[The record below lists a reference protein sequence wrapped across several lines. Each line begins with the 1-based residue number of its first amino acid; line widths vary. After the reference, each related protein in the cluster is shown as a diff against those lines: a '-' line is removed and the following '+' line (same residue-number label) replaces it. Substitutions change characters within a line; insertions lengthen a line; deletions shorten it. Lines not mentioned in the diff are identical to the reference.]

1 MLESSKEERK
11 EKKGVGKDRKVKK
24 EKEKQINQRKL
35 QWIILQ
41 SILGFETSLSLKKN
55 DIL

>member
-11 EKKGVGKDRKVKK
+11 EKKEVVKDKKLKK

-35 QWIILQ
+35 QCIILQ
-41 SILGFETSLSLKKN
+41 SNYSGF
-55 DIL
+55 